1 MKKDV
6 EFPELPWAYA
16 KAMASAYTGKPRGLA
31 GGDGKYQVEGGVR
44 SGLPEFVKLPCSE
57 QDLEMDKGWITSK
70 R

>member
-1 MKKDV
+1 VKKDV

-31 GGDGKYQVEGGVR
+31 GGDGKHQVGGVR

-57 QDLEMDKGWITSK
+57 QDLEMDKRGITSK

>member
-1 MKKDV
+1 
-6 EFPELPWAYA
+6 
-16 KAMASAYTGKPRGLA
+16 MASAYTGKPRGLG
-31 GGDGKYQVEGGVR
+31 GGDGKHQVEGGIR